1 MTTATFRLYVHD
13 DLTDDVT
20 ARHGP
25 QSEALRLARELMAL
39 VARDSGRVT
48 VLTLEQQLRALAA
61 RGPFPPF
68 PLAVGIGGAG
78 ERVARHVHA
87 RTGWF
92 PRIARVDATR
102 EEDGGGGYRVV
113 SCGAQSLAAQLEVA
127 RDCPAVALVDDTA
140 FSGITVET
148 LLDRLPVQS
157 RPSAHVI
164 CLRGVGET
172 LARLRTL
179 CPVTAG
185 FEAPGRMLSEVSF
198 INASGLVRR
207 GSIRRAGRPPLAFF
221 ERPEWIAEWFPDVAP
236 AVVEACRALNEIL
249 DGPPM
254 TGPHPASGVT

>member
-1 MTTATFRLYVHD
+1 
-13 DLTDDVT
+13 
-20 ARHGP
+20 
-25 QSEALRLARELMAL
+25 
-39 VARDSGRVT
+39 
-48 VLTLEQQLRALAA
+48 
-61 RGPFPPF
+61 
-68 PLAVGIGGAG
+68 
-78 ERVARHVHA
+78 
-87 RTGWF
+87 
-92 PRIARVDATR
+92 
-102 EEDGGGGYRVV
+102 
-113 SCGAQSLAAQLEVA
+113 
-127 RDCPAVALVDDTA
+127 VALVDDTA

-172 LARLRTL
+172 LARLRAL

-221 ERPEWIAEWFPDVAP
+221 ERPEWIAEWFADVAP